1 MIAPEGADDLE
12 MAMDSRIGEGEGM
25 VETLVVAFVLL
36 GITALVLG
44 YVLQPL
50 WEARADDGAGGRE
63 ALQAQLERIVS
74 LLQDLET
81 DRRTGKILEEDARE
95 LRRRYLEEGA
105 ALLRALQEGKE
116 DPDGETQVEA
126 AARAR
131 RARTRRAP
139 G

>member
-1 MIAPEGADDLE
+1 
-12 MAMDSRIGEGEGM
+12 M
-25 VETLVVAFVLL
+25 VETLVAAFVLL

-63 ALQAQLERIVS
+63 ALQARWERIVS

-81 DRRTGKILEEDARE
+81 DRHTGKVLEEDVRE

-105 ALLRALQEGKE
+105 ALLRALQEGKG
-116 DPDGETQVEA
+116 DPEA
-126 AARAR
+126 AARIR
-131 RARTRRAP
+131 RMP